1 MLGREVGVTFYG
13 LGSEELSLLA
23 PGVPPGSAPRVVEF
37 ESTYFEFPIL
47 EYRPYR
53 SFDTTQSSA
62 LVLQLFGGVDIPNEG
77 SVIYPP
83 GAPGAD
89 LERVYSIGV
98 RLTFDWRRYF

>member
-1 MLGREVGVTFYG
+1 MPPAAGRGV
-13 LGSEELSLLA
+13 
-23 PGVPPGSAPRVVEF
+23 VQF

-77 SVIYPP
+77 SQVYPP
-83 GAPGAD
+83 GAPGAELD
-89 LERVYSIGV
+89 RVYSIGV